1 MITISSMNLGKNKKF
16 GIAGA
21 FIVLAV
27 PFIIMLLNPDGDLN
41 TKQSLCSLK
50 LMTGLPCPGCG
61 ITKSIIALYEGNI
74 YKSLAYHLFGP
85 AVLLYCLMTI
95 FYSILSHIRKKEY
108 LAHYLYSMRTG
119 YVIASTLG
127 VYHFF
132 RLINFLSIHSFDQ
145 ILQQSIWQ

>member
-1 MITISSMNLGKNKKF
+1 MNLGKNKKF

-21 FIVLAV
+21 LIILAV
-27 PFIIMLLNPDGDLN
+27 PFIIMFLNPDGDLN

-50 LMTGLPCPGCG
+50 LITGLPCPGCG

-74 YKSLAYHLFGP
+74 YKSLVYHMFGP
-85 AVLLYCLMTI
+85 AVLLYCIMTI
-95 FYSILSHIRKKEY
+95 FYSILSRIRKKEY
-108 LAHYLYSMRTG
+108 LAYYLYSMRTG
-119 YVIASTLG
+119 YIIASTLG

-145 ILQQSIWQ
+145 ILQQSIWK